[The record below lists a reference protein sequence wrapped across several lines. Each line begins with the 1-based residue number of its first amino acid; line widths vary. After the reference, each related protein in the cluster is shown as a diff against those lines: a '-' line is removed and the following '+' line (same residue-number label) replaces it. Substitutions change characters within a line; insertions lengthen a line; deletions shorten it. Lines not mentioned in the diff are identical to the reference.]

1 MTRPEDEEA
10 DIESSRAPLLEH
22 LTELRSRLLVCVAAF
37 ILGFILCFAFAGPLY
52 VFLVKPFAAASAL
65 YEASGGKGVS
75 PFDLIL
81 VTAGIQPLPEG
92 ASNVGLIST
101 APLEFLITKIK
112 LAAFGAIVITFPILA
127 WQLYGFVAP
136 GLYRNERKAFLPF
149 LLAAPILFLIGT
161 AMVYFIMLPFVM
173 WFSLSQQIATA
184 EVSVALMTRVSDYL
198 NLVTALLLAFGLCFQ
213 LPVVMTLLG
222 LAGIVNADMLASGRK
237 YAVVAIF
244 VVAAFVTPPD
254 PISQVMLG
262 LPLLILYEI
271 SIWCVRLI
279 ETRRR
284 REDEAAGVA

>member
-1 MTRPEDEEA
+1 MTRPEEEEA

-81 VTAGIQPLPEG
+81 VTAGIQPLPDG

-173 WFSLSQQIATA
+173 SFSLGQQIATA
-184 EVSVALMTRVSDYL
+184 EVSVTLMTRVSDYL

-222 LAGIVNADMLASGRK
+222 LAGIVNAEALSKGRK
-237 YAVVAIF
+237 YAVVGIF

-254 PISQVMLG
+254 PISQAMLAI
-262 LPLLILYEI
+262 PLVGLYEI

-279 ETRRR
+279 QTRRR
-284 REDEAAGVA
+284 REDEAATA

>member
-10 DIESSRAPLLEH
+10 EIESSRAPLLEH

-65 YEASGGKGVS
+65 YEASGGEGVS

-81 VTAGIQPLPEG
+81 ATAGITALPEG
-92 ASNVGLIST
+92 GSAVGLIST

-173 WFSLSQQIATA
+173 SFSLGQQIATA
-184 EVSVALMTRVSDYL
+184 EVSVTLMTRVSDYL

-222 LAGIVNADMLASGRK
+222 LAGIVTAEALSKGRK

-254 PISQVMLG
+254 PISQSMLAI
-262 LPLLILYEI
+262 PLIVLYEI

-279 ETRRR
+279 EVRRR
-284 REDEAAGVA
+284 REDEAAA

>member
-22 LTELRSRLLVCVAAF
+22 LTELRTRLLVCVAAF
-37 ILGFILCFAFAGPLY
+37 ILGFIVCFAFAGPLY

-65 YEASGGKGVS
+65 YEASGGEGVS

-81 VTAGIQPLPEG
+81 ATAGISPLPEG
-92 ASNVGLIST
+92 GSAVGLIST

-136 GLYRNERKAFLPF
+136 GLYRNERRAFLPF

-222 LAGIVNADMLASGRK
+222 LAGIVNADMLSSARK

-284 REDEAAGVA
+284 REDEAAAA

>member
-173 WFSLSQQIATA
+173 SFSLGQQIATA
-184 EVSVALMTRVSDYL
+184 EVSVTLMTRVSDYL

-222 LAGIVNADMLASGRK
+222 LAGIVNAEALSKGRK
-237 YAVVAIF
+237 YAVVGIF

-254 PISQVMLG
+254 PISQAMLAI
-262 LPLLILYEI
+262 PLIGLYEI

-279 ETRRR
+279 QARRR
-284 REDEAAGVA
+284 REDEAEAA

>member
-10 DIESSRAPLLEH
+10 EIESSRAPLLEH

-65 YEASGGKGVS
+65 YEASGGEGVS

-81 VTAGIQPLPEG
+81 ATAGITALPEG
-92 ASNVGLIST
+92 GSAVGLIST

-284 REDEAAGVA
+284 REDEAAA